1 MGKQGFTLVELLIV
15 MSVIAALVSIITP
28 VAMNAIVKAKATQV
42 AMNLRNLKS
51 VVEQCIVVEESTGT
65 TCTTIDGLV
74 KSFYLSADP
83 GDDYKIGEKRSDGY
97 VSVWIGYKG
106 DTDPKRVFQIYS
118 EVVTGDNCK
127 PHFNNDSSYRICVEA
142 KVGKYW

>member
-1 MGKQGFTLVELLIV
+1 MSNRGFTLVELLIV
-15 MSVIAALVSIITP
+15 MSVIAALISIVTP
-28 VAMNAIVKAKATQV
+28 VAMNAVVKAKATQV

-51 VVEQCIVVEESTGT
+51 AVEQCVIVEESTST

-74 KSFYLSADP
+74 KSYYLSTGP
-83 GDDYKIGEKRSDGY
+83 GDDYKIGEKTSDGY

-106 DTDPKRVFQIYS
+106 DVDPKRIFQIYS

-127 PHFNNDSSYRICVEA
+127 THFNNDSSYKVCVQA